1 MIERTI
7 SADGATWAACIAG
20 RVTLYDKDELSVV
33 FARKDEH
40 GKTLRRVSRFSPLGT
55 RSRSA
60 ALAELTEAELV
71 ALFRQSQTD
80 WTSPEL
86 NYARP

>member
-7 SADGATWAACIAG
+7 TADGVTWSASLSG
-20 RVTLYDKDELSVV
+20 RVTVYDRDELSVV
-33 FARKDEH
+33 FGRKDEH
-40 GKTLRRVSRFSPLGT
+40 GKAHRRVSRFSPLGT
-55 RSRSA
+55 RSRA
-60 ALAELTEAELV
+60 AAFAELSDADLV